1 MPLLGVFNDL
11 LFGLG
16 VALTPV
22 NMTIVIV
29 GLVLGTAVGVLPGLG
44 GTNGV
49 ALLLP
54 LTFTL
59 QPTSAIILLAS
70 VYWGAIFGGA
80 ITSILFNIPG
90 EPWSVA
96 TTFDGH
102 PLAKQG
108 KPGVALTAAFTS
120 SFIGAL
126 VAIVLFTFFAPPLA
140 ELALRF
146 GPPENFAVLFLAFA
160 TFAGLGGGSPTKT
173 ILMTLLGLLLST
185 VGFDIITGQ
194 PRMHFGLVSLQSGV
208 NFIVIAIGLFGLG
221 EIFLTVEEGLR
232 LEGIRARLGFRDVWE
247 TWKLF
252 PRYTAT
258 IIRSTILGF
267 WVGVLPGT
275 GATPASF
282 MSYGLAKQF
291 SKHPERFGQGEVEG
305 VIAPETAAHAAG
317 IGALLPMVTLGI
329 PGSPT
334 AAVML
339 AGFFIWGLNP
349 GPLLFQTQRDFVWGL
364 IGSMYVANVVGVL
377 LVLTLV
383 PVFAAINRIPFGI
396 LAPLIDHVQH
406 RRVRDQQPDPR
417 PVVHAGLR
425 RRRISVQE
433 IGLSVGAAR
442 RGAGP
447 GRHDRTGPP
456 TESDHGSG
464 FAGHL
469 CHPADHCRVSS
480 CRPLPVPP
488 AGAPRPPAAG
498 SGAGARRGRS
508 VTPTGLPAGRP
519 SPSVP
524 LR

>member
-29 GLVLGTAVGVLPGLG
+29 GLILGTAIGVLPGLG

-126 VAIVLFTFFAPPLA
+126 VAI
-140 ELALRF
+140 
-146 GPPENFAVLFLAFA
+146 
-160 TFAGLGGGSPTKT
+160 
-173 ILMTLLGLLLST
+173 
-185 VGFDIITGQ
+185 
-194 PRMHFGLVSLQSGV
+194 
-208 NFIVIAIGLFGLG
+208 GLFGLG

-291 SKHPERFGQGEVEG
+291 SKHPERFGQGEGEG

-317 IGALLPMVTLGI
+317 IGALLPLGTLGI

-364 IGSMYVANVVGVL
+364 IGSMYIANVIGVIM
-377 LVLTLV
+377 VLTLV

-396 LAPLIDHVQH
+396 LAPLIVIMSSIGAYATNNQILDLWFMLGSGVAGYLFKKLDYPLAPLVVALVLGDMTEQAL
-406 RRVRDQQPDPR
+406 RQSLIMGQGSLAIFVPR
-417 PVVHAGLR
+417 PITAGFLAAGLFLFLLPALRALR
-425 RRRISVQE
+425 RRGR
-433 IGLSVGAAR
+433 A
-442 RGAGP
+442 P
-447 GRHDRTGPP
+447 GRA
-456 TESDHGSG
+456 E
-464 FAGHL
+464 AE
-469 CHPADHCRVSS
+469 A
-480 CRPLPVPP
+480 
-488 AGAPRPPAAG
+488 
-498 SGAGARRGRS
+498 
-508 VTPTGLPAGRP
+508 
-519 SPSVP
+519 
-524 LR
+524 

>member
-126 VAIVLFTFFAPPLA
+126 VAIILFTFFAPPLA

-194 PRMHFGLVSLQSGV
+194 PRMNFGLVSLQSGV

-364 IGSMYVANVVGVL
+364 IGSMYIANVIGVIM
-377 LVLTLV
+377 VLTLV

-396 LAPLIDHVQH
+396 LAPLIVIMSSIGAYATNNQILDLWFMLGSGVAGYLFKKLGYPLAPLVVALVLGDMTEQAL
-406 RRVRDQQPDPR
+406 RQSLIMGQGSLAIFVTR
-417 PVVHAGLR
+417 PITAGFLAAGLFLFLLPALRALR
-425 RRRISVQE
+425 RRGR
-433 IGLSVGAAR
+433 A
-442 RGAGP
+442 P
-447 GRHDRTGPP
+447 GRA
-456 TESDHGSG
+456 E
-464 FAGHL
+464 AE
-469 CHPADHCRVSS
+469 A
-480 CRPLPVPP
+480 
-488 AGAPRPPAAG
+488 
-498 SGAGARRGRS
+498 
-508 VTPTGLPAGRP
+508 
-519 SPSVP
+519 
-524 LR
+524 

>member
-1 MPLLGVFNDL
+1 MPILSVLNDL
-11 LFGLG
+11 LYGLG
-16 VALTPV
+16 VSLTPT
-22 NMTIVIV
+22 NLVIV
-29 GLVLGTAVGVLPGLG
+29 LAGLLLGTAIGVLPGLG
-44 GTNGV
+44 GTNGI

-54 LTFTL
+54 LTFSMT
-59 QPTSAIILLAS
+59 PTAAIILLAS

-108 KPGVALTAAFTS
+108 KAGVALTAAFTS

-126 VAIVLFTFFAPPLA
+126 VSIVLFTFFAPPLA
-140 ELALRF
+140 EWALKF
-146 GPPENFAVLFLAFA
+146 GPPENFAVLLLAFA
-160 TFAGLGGGSPTKT
+160 TFAGLGGGDPAKT

-185 VGFDIITGQ
+185 VGFDIVTGQ

-252 PRYTAT
+252 PRYVAT
-258 IIRSTILGF
+258 IVRSTILGF
-267 WVGVLPGT
+267 WIGVLPGT

-282 MSYGLAKQF
+282 MSYGLARQF
-291 SKHPERFGQGEVEG
+291 SKHPERFGKGEVEG

-317 IGALLPMVTLGI
+317 IGALLPMITLGI

-334 AAVML
+334 AAVMM

-349 GPLLFQTQRDFVWGL
+349 GALLFTEHREFVWGL
-364 IGSMYVANVVGVL
+364 IGSMYVANVVGVV

-383 PVFAAINRIPFGI
+383 PVFAAINRIPFSV
-396 LAPLIDHVQH
+396 LAPLIVILSSIGAFAANNQLLDLWFMLGSGVLGYVFKKLRYPLAPLVVALVLGDMTEQAL
-406 RRVRDQQPDPR
+406 RQSLIMSQGSPAIFFNR
-417 PVVHAGLR
+417 PIALTFIVGSLLLFALPVIRSVR
-425 RRRISVQE
+425 RRQATSAPERT
-433 IGLSVGAAR
+433 A
-442 RGAGP
+442 
-447 GRHDRTGPP
+447 DR
-456 TESDHGSG
+456 E
-464 FAGHL
+464 
-469 CHPADHCRVSS
+469 
-480 CRPLPVPP
+480 
-488 AGAPRPPAAG
+488 
-498 SGAGARRGRS
+498 
-508 VTPTGLPAGRP
+508 
-519 SPSVP
+519 
-524 LR
+524 

>member
-1 MPLLGVFNDL
+1 MGFLSVFDNLLY
-11 LFGLG
+11 GLG

-22 NMTIVIV
+22 NMLVAVV
-29 GLVLGTAVGVLPGLG
+29 GLVLGTAIGVLPGLG

-59 QPTSAIILLAS
+59 TPTSAIILLAS

-108 KPGVALTAAFTS
+108 KPGIALTAAFTS

-126 VAIVLFTFFAPPLA
+126 VSIILFTFFAPPLA

-146 GPPENFAVLFLAFA
+146 GPPENFAVLLLAFA
-160 TFAGLGGGSPTKT
+160 TFAGLGGGDLLKT
-173 ILMTLLGLLLST
+173 VLMTLLGLLLST
-185 VGFDIITGQ
+185 VGFDIVSGR
-194 PRMHFGLVSLQSGV
+194 PRMNFGFVELQSGI
-208 NFIVIAIGLFGLG
+208 NFVVIAIGLFGLG
-221 EIFLTVEEGLR
+221 EILLTVEEGLR
-232 LEGIRARLGFRDVWE
+232 IEGVRGRISFRDLWE

-252 PRYTAT
+252 PRYVAT
-258 IIRSTILGF
+258 LVRATILGF
-267 WVGVLPGT
+267 WIGVLPGT

-291 SKHPERFGQGEVEG
+291 SAHPERFGKGEVEG
-305 VIAPETAAHAAG
+305 VVAPETAAHAAG

-349 GPLLFQTQRDFVWGL
+349 GPLLFTEQREFVWGL
-364 IGSMYVANVVGVL
+364 IGSMYIANVVGVV

-396 LAPLIDHVQH
+396 LAPLIVILSSIGAYAANNQILDLWIMLASGVAGYLFKKLRYPLAPLVVALVLGDMTEQALRQSLIMGQGHVGFFLT
-406 RRVRDQQPDPR
+406 R
-417 PVVHAGLR
+417 PIALAFIAASAVLFLLPVLRGFR
-425 RRRISVQE
+425 RRP
-433 IGLSVGAAR
+433 AR
-442 RGAGP
+442 
-447 GRHDRTGPP
+447 
-456 TESDHGSG
+456 
-464 FAGHL
+464 
-469 CHPADHCRVSS
+469 
-480 CRPLPVPP
+480 
-488 AGAPRPPAAG
+488 GAPRPVEAA
-498 SGAGARRGRS
+498 
-508 VTPTGLPAGRP
+508 
-519 SPSVP
+519 
-524 LR
+524 